1 MMKRQLAAMGFA
13 VLMALGAIGAI
24 GAQAKTFTWTAS
36 LDVLSMDPYSTNN
49 SFTNA
54 FMYNIY
60 EPLVRFNEKL
70 EIEPALAESWQ
81 TTSPTV
87 WRFKLRHNVKFHN
100 GEPFTANDVVFSW
113 KRIQSPGSIAKLNL
127 GDVKDIRKVDDF
139 TVDVET
145 RAPFPLLLNELLNLT
160 IMSQKWCEA
169 NNATEASDLQQKKEN
184 FANRN
189 TNGTGPFILKSRE
202 IDVKTVL
209 AANPGWWDKPK
220 HNLTDV
226 VFTPIKSD
234 ATRTSSLLSG
244 ALDATV
250 SVPLQDVQRI
260 NGSGTFVVVQGP
272 ELRTIFLGMDQSRDE
287 LLYSDVKGKNPFKDV
302 RVRKAFYEAIDVEA
316 IKRSVMR
323 GVSWPAGMIV
333 SPQLNGA
340 PQGLNTR
347 VVPFNPDDAKKLLA
361 EAGYPNGFTVGMQCP
376 NDRYVY
382 DEQICL
388 AIISMLGRIGVKI
401 TPQIEPAAKWNI
413 RLNNQDISF
422 YMIGHAGLPMA
433 DAYAI
438 LFDTVATRSKTQGG
452 LNAGGYSNPAV
463 DALLPKIASE
473 LDPPKRRALIG
484 EAVGIVRN
492 DVAYI
497 PLHQQPITWA
507 ARKGVDLKQGPDN
520 YLRLWLVTQP
530 QP

>member
-1 MMKRQLAAMGFA
+1 MKRHLALIALAATFLAWSGSA
-13 VLMALGAIGAI
+13 AAR
-24 GAQAKTFTWTAS
+24 TFTWTAS
-36 LDVLSMDPYSTNN
+36 LDALSMDPYSTNN

-54 FMYNIY
+54 FMNNVY
-60 EPLVRFNEKL
+60 EAMVRFNEKL
-70 EIEPALAESWQ
+70 QIEPALAESWQ
-81 TTSPTV
+81 TTSPTL
-87 WRFKLRHNVKFHN
+87 WRFKLRRNVKFHH
-100 GEPFTANDVVFSW
+100 GEPFTADDVVFSW

-127 GDVKDIRKVDDF
+127 GDVKEVRKVDDY
-139 TVDVET
+139 TIDVET

-160 IMSQKWCEA
+160 IMSKSWCEA
-169 NNATEASDLQQKKEN
+169 NGATEASDLQQKKEN

-202 IDVKTVL
+202 IDVRTVL
-209 AANPGWWDKPK
+209 EANPHWWDKPR
-220 HNLTDV
+220 HNLTEV

-250 SVPLQDVQRI
+250 NVPLQDVQRI
-260 NGSGTFVVVQGP
+260 NASGTFTVVQGP
-272 ELRTIFLGMDQSRDE
+272 ELRTIFLGMDQFRNE
-287 LLYSDVKGKNPFKDV
+287 LLYSDVKGKNPFKDI
-302 RVRKAFYEAIDVEA
+302 RVRKAFYQAIDVDA
-316 IKRSVMR
+316 IKRAVMR

-333 SPQLNGA
+333 SPNLNGA
-340 PQGLNTR
+340 PKGLNDR
-347 VVPFNPDDAKKLLA
+347 MLPYNPEAAKKLLA
-361 EAGYPNGFTVGMQCP
+361 EAGYPDGFTVGMQCP

-388 AIISMLGRIGVKI
+388 AVISMLGRVGVKI

-413 RLNNQDISF
+413 RLNNQDVSF
-422 YMIGHAGLPMA
+422 YMLGHAGLPMA

-438 LFDTVATRSKTQGG
+438 LFDVVATRSKSQGG
-452 LNAGGYSNPAV
+452 LNAGGYSNPAF

-473 LDPPKRRALIG
+473 LDAEKRRALIHD
-484 EAVGIVRN
+484 AVAITR
-492 DVAYI
+492 DDFAYI

-520 YLRLWLVTQP
+520 YLRLWLVTQAP
-530 QP
+530 GN